1 VEFGMTLSMSMPTV
15 KGYMTYEMGGYTVV
29 PGVVDP
35 AVKGTV
41 TVKPKE

>member
-1 VEFGMTLSMSMPTV
+1 MTLSMSMPTV

-35 AVKGTV
+35 AVKALS
-41 TVKPKE
+41 PSSLRNES